1 MSHNYR
7 ATEELAGGNKS
18 FNRCR
23 FPRAL
28 EEKDAQFGKHLPDRF
43 HIDDSDD
50 TFQRRRDIRAQFSA
64 YAQPHYGGKRVEK
77 LEPRNGIHHIVLALF
92 ATESY
97 AVRADVYVFYVG
109 EKGGLMAYLGYG
121 RDLPIQVRARDPQ
134 GEVMMSERA
143 AWRGVASCR
152 HRQM

>member
-1 MSHNYR
+1 MSHKYR
-7 ATEELAGGNKS
+7 PTEKLAGGNKS

-23 FPRAL
+23 FLRAL
-28 EEKDAQFGKHLPDRF
+28 EEEYAQFGKRLPYRF
-43 HIDDSDD
+43 RIDDD

-77 LEPRNGIHHIVLALF
+77 LEPRDGVHHVVLALF

-121 RDLPIQVRARDPQ
+121 RDLPIQVCARDLQ
-134 GEVMMSERA
+134 GEAMMSERE